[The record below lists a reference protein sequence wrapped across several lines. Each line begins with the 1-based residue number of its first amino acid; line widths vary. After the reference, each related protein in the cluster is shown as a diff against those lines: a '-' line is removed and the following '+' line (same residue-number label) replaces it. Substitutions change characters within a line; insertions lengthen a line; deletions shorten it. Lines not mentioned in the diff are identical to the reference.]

1 MRLVVSGLFRL
12 VSSRFFRCAYRSV
25 LALVL
30 CYCVPAFSNG
40 AGDNPDQQ
48 AARIVVE
55 HWPPWEIADD
65 EKRQQVTRGY
75 AIEIIAELFSRMS
88 IPLEF
93 QYAPWR
99 RALQLIKTGDADLVP
114 MIAENQTRAAYMV
127 FTVPV
132 YRDPILLAYS
142 LDTYKHFSWQHWAD
156 LSGYEIR
163 AVRGYHYGDN
173 WRDAVQEYSLTVS
186 ESATDEQ
193 NLKMLDQGR
202 VELTPLLYSNGV
214 SLLEG
219 NGYERIRFAEKPV
232 FTTVLRFGIS
242 KKSFL
247 VKRLPE
253 INIHLNTM
261 KRDGTFK
268 RILGALYRPRLRD
281 KH

>member
-1 MRLVVSGLFRL
+1 MILGLFRL
-12 VSSRFFRCAYRSV
+12 VSSYILRCVSCSV
-25 LALVL
+25 LALAL
-30 CYCVPAFSNG
+30 CYSVPVFSNG

-48 AARIVVE
+48 AAHIVVE

-75 AIEIIAELFSRMS
+75 AIEIIEELFSRLN
-88 IPLEF
+88 IPVEF
-93 QYAPWR
+93 QHAPWR
-99 RALQLIKTGDADLVP
+99 RALQLIKTGDADLIP
-114 MIAENQTRAAYMV
+114 MVAENPMRTAYMV
-127 FTVPV
+127 FTVPI
-132 YRDPILLAYS
+132 YRDPVLLAYS
-142 LDTYKHFSWQHWAD
+142 LDTYKHFSWQDWAD
-156 LSGYEIR
+156 LSGYKIR

-173 WRDAVQEYSLTVS
+173 WRNAVEKYTLKIG

-202 VELTPLLYSNGV
+202 IDLTPMMYSNGM

-219 NGYERIRFAEKPV
+219 NDYARIRFAEKPI

-242 KKSFL
+242 KQSFL

-268 RILGALYRPRLRD
+268 RILGALYRPRFRD
-281 KH
+281 KY